1 MRYFMAAFLGAVS
14 TLGVAVGSDRIG
26 DWVVSKYGNSMHVAE
41 TTNEAGASLGVMCFL
56 DSQECAAFIITTNSC
71 KDGAAVPMMLNTAT
85 GADTIT
91 TVCRHIS
98 TDKSRPPLM
107 MNVVNE
113 FGTMKTAFA
122 NGGLV
127 GVAIPMANG
136 AFHVLRFS
144 TGGASRAIAEAMTL
158 PPGAESKGQPAKASA
173 YY

>member
-1 MRYFMAAFLGAVS
+1 LGAVG

-26 DWVVSKYGNSMHVAE
+26 NWVVSKYGNSMHVAE
-41 TTNEAGASLGVMCFL
+41 TANEAGASLGVMCFL
-56 DSQECAAFIITTNSC
+56 DSQECAAFIITTNAC

-91 TVCRHIS
+91 TVCRHIA

-113 FGTMKTAFA
+113 FGTMKAAFA

-144 TGGASRAIAEAMTL
+144 TAGAMKAIAEAMTL
-158 PPGAESKGQPAKASA
+158 PRGVDSRTEVGKASA